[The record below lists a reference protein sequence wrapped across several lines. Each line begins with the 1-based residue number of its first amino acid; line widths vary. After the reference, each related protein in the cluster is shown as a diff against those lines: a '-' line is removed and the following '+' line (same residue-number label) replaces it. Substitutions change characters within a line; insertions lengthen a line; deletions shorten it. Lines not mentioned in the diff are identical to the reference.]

1 MKHGMEG
8 WGQMNLT
15 IENLNRMRH
24 MDIMELDREQLA
36 DIEDIKIDT
45 GKSVESRVRSFME
58 QAGNPF
64 ALNVGEYILQFG
76 YMEDTEETLDD
87 RMALLVRRMAQVTV

>member
-1 MKHGMEG
+1 
-8 WGQMNLT
+8 MNLT

-45 GKSVESRVRSFME
+45 GKSAESRVRSFME

-76 YMEDTEETLDD
+76 YIEGTKETLDD

>member
-1 MKHGMEG
+1 MS
-8 WGQMNLT
+8 LT
-15 IENLNRMRH
+15 IEELNRMRH
-24 MDIMELDREQLA
+24 MDIMELDKEQLA
-36 DIEDIKIDT
+36 DIGDIEIDT
-45 GKSVESRVRSFME
+45 GKSVDSRVRSFME

-76 YMEDTEETLDD
+76 YMEETTETLDD